1 MAIPQE
7 LYELSSRDP
16 DGSVW
21 KGARRRVLTGLGDST
36 GLVAF
41 QLLPE
46 QSGALIINNLLAGA
60 LYTLPTPVPGMWFE
74 FWTKIACTTNE
85 YKVITKTIATE
96 FILGAVT
103 AQELFANPPD
113 DSGTAYPAI
122 TGDSFVSL
130 NLNGTTSGGLPGD
143 NFILTAI
150 SSTRWMASGQNVQSG
165 NTATP
170 WSTS

>member
-1 MAIPQE
+1 MTIPQE

-16 DGSVW
+16 DGSIW
-21 KGARRRVLTGLGDST
+21 KGARREIITGLENAT
-36 GLVAF
+36 TAF

-46 QSGALIINNLLAGA
+46 QSGALIVSNALTGA
-60 LYTLPTPVPGMWFE
+60 VYTLPTPVPGMWFE
-74 FWTKIACTTNE
+74 FWSQLAPTSNE

-103 AQELFANPPD
+103 ATHATVAS
-113 DSGTAYPAI
+113 SGTAYPSVVA
-122 TGDSFVSL
+122 TVNVSI
-130 NLNGTTSGGLPGD
+130 NLNGTDTGGIPGD

-150 SSTRWMASGQNVQSG
+150 STTLWMASGWNVQSG
-165 NTATP
+165 TTADP

>member
-16 DGSVW
+16 SGSIW
-21 KGARRRVLTGLGDST
+21 KGARREIITGLEDT
-36 GLVAF
+36 TTAV

-46 QSGALIINNLLAGA
+46 QSGALIIHNALTGA
-60 LYTLPTPVPGMWFE
+60 VYTLPTPVAGMWFE
-74 FWTKIACTTNE
+74 FFTLLTVTSNE

-103 AQELFANPPD
+103 ANHD
-113 DSGTAYPAI
+113 TVGSSGTAYPAI
-122 TGDSFVSL
+122 TGDSFVSH
-130 NLNGTTSGGLPGD
+130 NQNGTTTGGVIGD
-143 NFILTAI
+143 TLMLTAI
-150 SSTRWMASGQNVQSG
+150 STTRWMATGWSVQTGS
-165 NTATP
+165 TADP

>member
-16 DGSVW
+16 DGSIW
-21 KGARRRVLTGLGDST
+21 KGARREIITGLEAGT
-36 GLVAF
+36 TAF

-46 QSGALIINNLLAGA
+46 QSGALIVSNALTGA
-60 LYTLPTPVPGMWFE
+60 VYTLPTPVPGMWFE
-74 FWTKIACTTNE
+74 FWSQLATTSNE

-103 AQELFANPPD
+103 ATHATVAS
-113 DSGTAYPAI
+113 SGTAYPSVVA
-122 TGDSFVSL
+122 TVNVSI
-130 NLNGTTSGGLPGD
+130 NLNGTDTGGIPGD

-150 SSTRWMASGQNVQSG
+150 STTLWMASGWNVQSG
-165 NTATP
+165 TTATP

>member
-21 KGARRRVLTGLGDST
+21 KGARREIITGLENGTTSY
-36 GLVAF
+36 

-46 QSGALIINNLLAGA
+46 QSGALIVNNALTGA
-60 LYTLPTPVPGMWFE
+60 LWTLPTPVAGLWYE
-74 FWTKIACTTNE
+74 FWTQLACTSNE

-96 FILGAVT
+96 FILGALVASHATVASSGTSYPSVT
-103 AQELFANPPD
+103 A
-113 DSGTAYPAI
+113 DSY
-122 TGDSFVSL
+122 VSI
-130 NLNGTTSGGLPGD
+130 NLNGTTTGGVPGD

-150 SSTRWMASGQNVQSG
+150 STTRWVATGWNVQSG
-165 NTATP
+165 STSTP